1 MSSVTSKLGNRKSIR
16 SLFWESRNPTS
27 WWLFKSLSILTG
39 NGRLPRWCSDEE
51 SACQYRRHKRRGFDP
66 WVRKIP
72 WRRKWHPTSVLPGE
86 SRGQRSL
93 TCYSPWGCKEAD
105 TTEHTRTN
113 ACRGNGLHGKLILE
127 VVCAP
132 RILESSLL

>member
-1 MSSVTSKLGNRKSIR
+1 MNHLRSKAPGDMDLASGDGPGLEVYIGNCR
-16 SLFWESRNPTS
+16 LVS
-27 WWLFKSLSILTG
+27 WG
-39 NGRLPRWCSDEE
+39 LPRWHSGEE
-51 SACQYRRHKRRGFDP
+51 PVRQCRRHKRRGFDP

-72 WRRKWHPTSVLPGE
+72 WRKKWHPTSVLPGE

-93 TCYSPWGCKEAD
+93 TCYSPWGCKESD